1 MAGVVDKREGRP
13 LAPDAQ
19 PVLDAKALRRRFGAG
34 EAAVE
39 AVRGIDLELG
49 PGEIVLIMGPS
60 GSGKTT
66 LLSMLGGLLRPTSG
80 TIEIGGVR
88 ITDLGESQL
97 PAVRAHRIGFVFQD
111 FNLMPSLTAQEN
123 VEVALN
129 VAGVRGARARDRAVE
144 LLTEL
149 ELQGRLRFLPEKLSG
164 GEKQRVSIARAF
176 ANEPDLVL
184 ADEPTANLDSSI
196 GRQVMR
202 SLREIAKR
210 QGHSVLIVS
219 HDDRIKEIADRVLW
233 LEDGVFKRDTS
244 LVRDPVCGMA
254 IDPAEARAHLSL
266 DGVDY
271 WFCSQG
277 CRAEY
282 EAERATKAA
291 NSPAEAAS
299 SRATRGS

>member
-1 MAGVVDKREGRP
+1 MAGAVDRTEVRP
-13 LAPDAQ
+13 PQPGAQ
-19 PVLDAKALRRRFGAG
+19 PVLDARALRRRFGSG

-39 AVRGIDLELG
+39 AVRGIDLALVQ
-49 PGEIVLIMGPS
+49 GEIVLIMGPS

-66 LLSMLGGLLRPTSG
+66 LLSMLGGLLRPTTG

-97 PAVRAHRIGFVFQD
+97 PAVRAHRIGFIFQD

-129 VAGVRGARARDRAVE
+129 VAGVRGARARERAVA

-149 ELQGRLRFLPEKLSG
+149 ELQGRLGFLPEKLSG

-176 ANEPDLVL
+176 ANDPDLVL

-202 SLREIAKR
+202 NLREIAKR

-254 IDPAEARAHLSL
+254 IDPEEAPARLSL
-266 DGVDY
+266 DGADY

-277 CRAEY
+277 CRAEF
-282 EAERATKAA
+282 EAGRRVTPAA
-291 NSPAEAAS
+291 
-299 SRATRGS
+299 G